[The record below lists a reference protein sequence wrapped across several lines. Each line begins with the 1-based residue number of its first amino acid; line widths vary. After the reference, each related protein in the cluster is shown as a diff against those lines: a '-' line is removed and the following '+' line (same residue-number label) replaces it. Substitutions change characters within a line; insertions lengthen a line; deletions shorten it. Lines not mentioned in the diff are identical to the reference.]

1 MGKQDVVQGR
11 VQKPPSAAATR
22 NRGKLPPSA
31 AASCSPELVALIG
44 AETPDARRRD
54 AGQTVAERDGGGAI
68 EPDLPA
74 ARPLALVFAAAVRQA
89 LFPAP
94 LRPPADASSAA
105 LCCGRLGDLYS
116 VLDAGPHG
124 RGLFLRDRG
133 AAAGAFISR
142 YSGELRNARTVR
154 PLLRRPATLA
164 RP

>member
-11 VQKPPSAAATR
+11 VQKPRSAAATR

-44 AETPDARRRD
+44 AETP
-54 AGQTVAERDGGGAI
+54 QTVAERDSGGAI